1 VEIANSLFGVV
12 RADLCVFSMIYVS
25 CWEVSMRVKS
35 FLFKALL
42 ICFTLIGGTARAD
55 GITVQNG
62 SFEQSN
68 TLPPN
73 NCGFGCSYNVGPVP
87 NWVTTGVEAG
97 SWEPGTIGTYFN
109 SNAVPD
115 GNTIAYVV
123 DASLSQDLGVGLQ
136 PNLDYT
142 LTVDVGDRL
151 DGFLSSD
158 YTVALELNG
167 VTMCSFTGDNA
178 DITPGTFAPETCSF
192 AAPGTVPSGD
202 LSVVLSDL
210 SGQATFDDVTVTAPE
225 PNSAVLL
232 AVGLFLVVL
241 VGGFYKRR
249 YGLEVGA

>member
-1 VEIANSLFGVV
+1 M
-12 RADLCVFSMIYVS
+12 FSR
-25 CWEVSMRVKS
+25 WEVSMRVKI
-35 FLFKALL
+35 FLFTALL
-42 ICFTLIGGTARAD
+42 ACFALMGGSAWAD

-73 NCGFGCSYNVGPVP
+73 NCGLGCSYNVGPVP

-97 SWEPGTIGTYFN
+97 SWEPGTMGAFF
-109 SNAVPD
+109 NAVPD

-151 DGFLSSD
+151 DGFLSGD
-158 YTVALELNG
+158 YTIALELNG

-192 AAPGTVPSGD
+192 AAPATVPSGD
-202 LSVVLSDL
+202 LSVVLSDF
-210 SGQATFDDVTVTAPE
+210 SGQASFDDVAVTAPE
-225 PNSAVLL
+225 PTSAVLL

-249 YGLEVGA
+249 YGLQVGA

>member
-1 VEIANSLFGVV
+1 
-12 RADLCVFSMIYVS
+12 
-25 CWEVSMRVKS
+25 MRVRI
-35 FLFKALL
+35 FLFSVLL
-42 ICFTLIGGTARAD
+42 ISFALIGGSAWAD

-73 NCGFGCSYNVGPVP
+73 NCGAGCSYNASGVP
-87 NWVTTGVEAG
+87 DWVTTGVEAG
-97 SWEPGTIGTYFN
+97 SWVPGTGGAYFN

-151 DGFLSSD
+151 DSFLSSD
-158 YTVALELNG
+158 YTIALELNG

-192 AAPGTVPSGD
+192 ASPATVPSGD
-202 LSVVLSDL
+202 LSVVLSDF

-225 PNSAVLL
+225 PSSAVLL

-241 VGGFYKRR
+241 VGWFYKREN
-249 YGLEVGA
+249 GLQVRA